1 MYSTTVQNRD
11 KISESDRA
19 SHNPRFWQFVDDDD
33 DDSYLYL
40 HLSMCTCIC
49 FIIFLVSKF
58 VYLYSKTQSIGEY
71 CDGEE
76 EEGKENI
83 NLNCY
88 QILNSW
94 YVCLFIFP
102 LVISIIITIFIVI
115 WTHCV
120 VSQFHLMFFIPII
133 IVTFQM
139 CGIIVVESSWYFI
152 LFYLM
157 MMMAMMMTM
166 MIAIMMLMKVIIFFF

>member
-1 MYSTTVQNRD
+1 M
-11 KISESDRA
+11 
-19 SHNPRFWQFVDDDD
+19 DDD

-120 VSQFHLMFFIPII
+120 VSQFHLIFFIPII

-139 CGIIVVESSWYFI
+139 CGVIVVESSWCLAKSSSPSTSFKFFCICLAFSYF
-152 LFYLM
+152 LLS
-157 MMMAMMMTM
+157 
-166 MIAIMMLMKVIIFFF
+166 LRSL

>member
-1 MYSTTVQNRD
+1 
-11 KISESDRA
+11 
-19 SHNPRFWQFVDDDD
+19 
-33 DDSYLYL
+33 
-40 HLSMCTCIC
+40 MCTCIC

-166 MIAIMMLMKVIIFFF
+166 MIAMMMAMKVVMKLVHTTWPRCSWSQAPSTGQDPQQNLTSRTADCLCKSTSLLQR